1 VKAIKEVLLQSN
13 YQLLIASQLFTMNR
27 IINILLVEDDLN
39 LGFLLVE
46 FLESKGLSVKLYRD
60 GQTAFTGFQT
70 GHFDFCILDVM
81 LPKMDGFTL
90 AKNMKIL
97 NPQIP
102 IIFLTARSLKED
114 KMKGYEIGVDDY
126 ITKPFDED
134 ELFYKINAILNRSH
148 LSKNSDEQ
156 TFKIGRFSFDFQ
168 NQSLEIDG
176 EQRRLT
182 ERESRILKILCISK
196 NNVVRREQILTAIW
210 GENDYF
216 AGRSLDVFISKLRK
230 YFSPDSSIRIE
241 NIPKVGFILQD

>member
-1 VKAIKEVLLQSN
+1 
-13 YQLLIASQLFTMNR
+13 M
-27 IINILLVEDDLN
+27 LVEDDLN

-46 FLESKGLSVKLYRD
+46 FLELKGFSAKLYRD
-60 GQTAFTGFQT
+60 GQTAFTGFQG

-90 AKNMKIL
+90 AKKIKVL

-126 ITKPFDED
+126 VTKPFDED
-134 ELFYKINAILNRSH
+134 ELLYKINAILNRS
-148 LSKNSDEQ
+148 
-156 TFKIGRFSFDFQ
+156 KISTGSTDDIFQIGKYHFDFK
-168 NQSLEIDG
+168 NQSLVLGDDK
-176 EQRRLT
+176 RRLT
-182 ERESRILKILCISK
+182 ERESNILKMLCLSK
-196 NNVVRREQILTAIW
+196 NNVIRREQILTAVW

-230 YFSPDSSIRIE
+230 YFSGDSSICID
-241 NIPKVGFILQD
+241 NIPKVGFMLKDNS

>member
-1 VKAIKEVLLQSN
+1 MS
-13 YQLLIASQLFTMNR
+13 R
-27 IINILLVEDDLN
+27 IVNILLVEDDLN

-46 FLESKGLSVKLYRD
+46 FLEDKGFAVKLYRD
-60 GQTAFTGFQT
+60 GQTAFTGFQN

-90 AKNMKIL
+90 AKKMKVL
-97 NPQIP
+97 NPQTP

-134 ELFYKINAILNRSH
+134 ELYYKIQAILNRSH
-148 LSKNSDEQ
+148 PPKTINEN
-156 TFKIGRFSFDFQ
+156 TFQIGQFTFDYS
-168 NQSLEIDG
+168 NQLLEIDG
-176 EQRRLT
+176 QKRRLT
-182 ERESRILKILCISK
+182 ERESSILKFLCLNK
-196 NNVVRREQILTAIW
+196 NNVIRREQILVAIW

-230 YFSPDSSIRIE
+230 YFSSDPSITIE

>member
-1 VKAIKEVLLQSN
+1 
-13 YQLLIASQLFTMNR
+13 M
-27 IINILLVEDDLN
+27 LVEDDLN

-46 FLESKGLSVKLYRD
+46 FLELKGLSVKLYRD
-60 GQTAFTGFQT
+60 GQTAFAGFQN

-90 AKNMKIL
+90 AKKMKIL

-134 ELFYKINAILNRSH
+134 ELFYKISAILNRSH
-148 LSKNSDEQ
+148 ISKSLSENLFQ
-156 TFKIGRFSFDFQ
+156 IGQFQFDFQ
-168 NQSLEIDG
+168 NQLLEFGDMK
-176 EQRRLT
+176 RRLT
-182 ERESRILKILCISK
+182 ERESSILKFLCLNK
-196 NNVVRREQILTAIW
+196 NNVIKREQILVAIW

-230 YFSPDSSIRIE
+230 YFSSDPGISIE
-241 NIPKVGFILQD
+241 NIPKVGFILQDNS

>member
-1 VKAIKEVLLQSN
+1 M
-13 YQLLIASQLFTMNR
+13 TR
-27 IINILLVEDDLN
+27 IINIMLVEDDLN

-46 FLESKGLSVKLYRD
+46 FLEQKGFSAKLYRD
-60 GQTAFTGFQT
+60 GQTAFAGFQG

-90 AKNMKIL
+90 AKKIKVI

-134 ELFYKINAILNRSH
+134 ELLYKINAILNRS
-148 LSKNSDEQ
+148 KISDALPDDLFQ
-156 TFKIGRFSFDFQ
+156 IGKYLFDFK
-168 NQSLEIDG
+168 NQSLEFAG
-176 EQRRLT
+176 QKRRLT
-182 ERESRILKILCISK
+182 ERETNILKLLCLSR
-196 NNVVRREQILTAIW
+196 NNIIRREQILTAVW

-230 YFSPDSSIRIE
+230 YFIEDESISIE
-241 NIPKVGFILQD
+241 NIPKVGFILQDNR

>member
-1 VKAIKEVLLQSN
+1 
-13 YQLLIASQLFTMNR
+13 MNR
-27 IINILLVEDDLN
+27 ITNILLVEDDLN

-46 FLESKGLSVKLYRD
+46 FLELKGLSVKLYRD
-60 GQTAFTGFQT
+60 GQTAFAGFQN

-90 AKNMKIL
+90 AKKMKIL

-148 LSKNSDEQ
+148 IPKSSSENLFQ
-156 TFKIGRFSFDFQ
+156 IGQFQFDFQ
-168 NQSLEIDG
+168 NQLLEFGDMK
-176 EQRRLT
+176 RRLT
-182 ERESRILKILCISK
+182 ERESSILKFLCLNK
-196 NNVVRREQILTAIW
+196 NNVIKREQILVAIW

-230 YFSPDSSIRIE
+230 YFSSDPTISIE
-241 NIPKVGFILQD
+241 NIPKVGFILQDNT

>member
-1 VKAIKEVLLQSN
+1 
-13 YQLLIASQLFTMNR
+13 MNR
-27 IINILLVEDDLN
+27 IKYIMLVEDDLN

-46 FLESKGLSVKLYRD
+46 FLEQKGFSAKLYRD
-60 GQTAFTGFQT
+60 GQTAFTGFQG

-90 AKNMKIL
+90 AKKIKVI

-134 ELFYKINAILNRSH
+134 ELLYKINAILNRS
-148 LSKNSDEQ
+148 KISDAPQ
-156 TFKIGRFSFDFQ
+156 DDIFQIGKYQFDFK
-168 NQSLEIDG
+168 NQSLEFAG
-176 EQRRLT
+176 QKRRLT
-182 ERESRILKILCISK
+182 ERETNILKLLCLSR
-196 NNVVRREQILTAIW
+196 NNIIRREQILTAVW

-230 YFSPDSSIRIE
+230 YFSEDQSISIE
-241 NIPKVGFILQD
+241 NIPKVGFILQDNR

>member
-1 VKAIKEVLLQSN
+1 
-13 YQLLIASQLFTMNR
+13 M
-27 IINILLVEDDLN
+27 LVEDDLN

-46 FLESKGLSVKLYRD
+46 FLEQKGYSAKLYRD
-60 GQTAFTGFQT
+60 GQTAFMGFQG

-90 AKNMKIL
+90 AKKIKVI
-97 NPQIP
+97 NPQVP

-134 ELFYKINAILNRSH
+134 ELLYKINAILNRSKI
-148 LSKNSDEQ
+148 SSTPSED
-156 TFKIGRFSFDFQ
+156 TFQIGKYVFDFK
-168 NQSLEIDG
+168 NQSLESAG
-176 EQRRLT
+176 QKRRLT
-182 ERESRILKILCISK
+182 ERESNILKLLCLSR
-196 NNVVRREQILTAIW
+196 NNIIRREQILTAVW

-230 YFSPDSSIRIE
+230 YFSEDHSISIE
-241 NIPKVGFILQD
+241 NIPKVCFILQDNH

>member
-1 VKAIKEVLLQSN
+1 MN
-13 YQLLIASQLFTMNR
+13 MNR
-27 IINILLVEDDLN
+27 IINIMLVEDDLN

-46 FLESKGLSVKLYRD
+46 FLEQKGFSAKLYRD
-60 GQTAFTGFQT
+60 GQTAFTGFQG

-90 AKNMKIL
+90 AKKIKVT

-102 IIFLTARSLKED
+102 VIFLTARSLKED

-134 ELFYKINAILNRSH
+134 ELLYKINAILNRS
-148 LSKNSDEQ
+148 KVGGAPSDDIFQ
-156 TFKIGRFSFDFQ
+156 VGKYLFNFK
-168 NQSLEIDG
+168 NQSLEFAG
-176 EQRRLT
+176 QKRRLT
-182 ERESRILKILCISK
+182 ERETNILKLLCLSR
-196 NNVVRREQILTAIW
+196 NNIIRREQILTAVW

-230 YFSPDSSIRIE
+230 YFSEDVSVSIE
-241 NIPKVGFILQD
+241 NIPKVGFILQDNR

>member
-1 VKAIKEVLLQSN
+1 
-13 YQLLIASQLFTMNR
+13 MNR
-27 IINILLVEDDLN
+27 IVNILLVEDDLN

-46 FLESKGLSVKLYRD
+46 FLELKGFAVKLYRD
-60 GQTAFTGFQT
+60 GQTAFAGFQN

-90 AKNMKIL
+90 AKKIKIL

-102 IIFLTARSLKED
+102 VIFLTARSLKED

-134 ELFYKINAILNRSH
+134 ELLYKINAILNRSH
-148 LSKNSDEQ
+148 LSKFSGES
-156 TFKIGRFSFDFQ
+156 TFQIGRFTFDHQ
-168 NQSLEIDG
+168 NQLLEIDD
-176 EQRRLT
+176 QKRRLT
-182 ERESRILKILCISK
+182 ERESTILKFLCLNK
-196 NNVVRREQILTAIW
+196 NNVIRREQILTAIW

-230 YFSPDSSIRIE
+230 YFSSDPTISIE
-241 NIPKVGFILQD
+241 NIPKVGFILQDNT